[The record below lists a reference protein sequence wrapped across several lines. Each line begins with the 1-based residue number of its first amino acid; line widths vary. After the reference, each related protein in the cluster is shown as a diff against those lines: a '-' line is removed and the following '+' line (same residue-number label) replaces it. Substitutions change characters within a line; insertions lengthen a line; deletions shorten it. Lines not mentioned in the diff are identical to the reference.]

1 MTYLDELGIPYVPST
16 TSGLVATLK
25 GPHSSDHIIGIRAD
39 IDALPIKEE
48 TGAPYAS
55 EKEGTMH
62 ACGHDTHITILLG
75 TAKVLAAMKDELT
88 VTVRFLFQPAEEEIA
103 NSGATYMKD
112 EPLVKDANGSLPS
125 TFGARSL
132 LVQRPCA
139 MDLS

>member
-55 EKEGTMH
+55 EKKGLCMP
-62 ACGHDTHITILLG
+62 
-75 TAKVLAAMKDELT
+75 AAMIRIL
-88 VTVRFLFQPAEEEIA
+88 R
-103 NSGATYMKD
+103 S
-112 EPLVKDANGSLPS
+112 SL
-125 TFGARSL
+125 ARLRSL
-132 LVQRPCA
+132 RP
-139 MDLS
+139 

>member
-1 MTYLDELGIPYVPST
+1 MEIKERVRAMEDELVELRRYFHAHPEPSWKEFNTQKKIMTYLDELGIPYVPST

-75 TAKVLAAMKDELT
+75 TAK
-88 VTVRFLFQPAEEEIA
+88 
-103 NSGATYMKD
+103 
-112 EPLVKDANGSLPS
+112 SL
-125 TFGARSL
+125 
-132 LVQRPCA
+132 RP
-139 MDLS
+139 